1 MSEHVAWTIQK
12 ILDWSIGFLKERGSP
27 SARLDTELLLAHAL
41 GCSRLQLYTG
51 FDKPLTAEEREPF
64 KKLLLRR
71 AAGEPVAYITEVK
84 EFMGLS
90 LRVTPDVLIP
100 RPDTEVLVE
109 HALPWLETLG
119 QTGSSEAELDQATS
133 ISILEIGTGSGC
145 IALALAKQL
154 PKTRVIAWDI
164 SLAALAIAEQ
174 NRLKLAIENVQFEHR
189 NALLQEAWDSLP
201 ADSFD
206 LLVSNPPYIAASEE
220 SDLPVSVIGYEPRSA
235 LIIDDGLTFYRT
247 FALNARRV
255 LKPHGRLLVEIG
267 STQAESVRSLLLDAG
282 WQDVVVYRDYNR
294 LDRVVSAK
302 RP

>member
-1 MSEHVAWTIQK
+1 MNEHVAWTIQK

-27 SARLDTELLLAHAL
+27 SARLDTELLLSHAL

-71 AAGEPVAYITEVK
+71 AAGEPVAYITETK
-84 EFMGLS
+84 EFMGLP

-109 HALPWLETLG
+109 HALPWLTALNRPQDPEKTSE
-119 QTGSSEAELDQATS
+119 SSSLSVLDV
-133 ISILEIGTGSGC
+133 GTGSGC
-145 IALALAKQL
+145 IALSLAKEL
-154 PKTRVIAWDI
+154 PKARIIAWDV

-174 NRLKLAIENVQFEHR
+174 NRLNLAIDNVQFEHR
-189 NALLQEAWDSLP
+189 NALAQESWDSFVPESL
-201 ADSFD
+201 D
-206 LLVSNPPYIAASEE
+206 LLVSNPPYISCTEE
-220 SDLPVSVIGYEPRSA
+220 PDLPVSVIGYEPRMA
-235 LIIDDGLTFYRT
+235 LIADDGLSFYRM
-247 FALNARRV
+247 FAQNARRI

-267 STQAESVRSLLLDAG
+267 STQAEAVCALLRDAG
-282 WQDVVVYRDYNR
+282 WQDVSVYRDYSR
-294 LDRVVSAK
+294 LDRVVSAQ